1 MFSPLWYRRNDI
13 FCFSS
18 KLCIVQLHFSKEK
31 KGISYCALPHQQDL
45 GDVEVGEELLQL
57 AGVVHGEELLRG
69 GGEAVVVGGL
79 LVAGRALSL
88 RGEKDL
94 LLS

>member
-1 MFSPLWYRRNDI
+1 MR
-13 FCFSS
+13 
-18 KLCIVQLHFSKEK
+18 H
-31 KGISYCALPHQQDL
+31 CALPHQQDL

-88 RGEKDL
+88 RGGNGL